1 MFDVY
6 FRSKW
11 YPIGSHIRIKCPSGI
26 YHHAI
31 IVGGSIATLGPVMV
45 VDNAKSSGVDCRSLE
60 EVAGNDPVEI
70 VARPQ
75 SHQHADAVVQRA
87 FSQRGSSYDLFSKNC
102 EHFATWCMSAVPQS
116 HQLAFAVVM
125 MLLTIGVVWAASNE

>member
-6 FRSKW
+6 FRGKW
-11 YPIGSHIRIKCPSGI
+11 YPIGTHIRIRRPSGI

-31 IVGGSIATLGPVMV
+31 IVGGSIATVGPVMV
-45 VDNAKSSGVDCRSLE
+45 VDNAKSTGVDYRSLD
-60 EVAGNDPVEI
+60 EVAGSDPVEE

-75 SHQHADAVVQRA
+75 SPRHADAIVERA

-102 EHFATWCMSAVPQS
+102 EHFATWCMSAVPHS